1 MKMEYIDLTIQF
13 NTCFDPEDDLRDD
26 ISYGDYLYEDE

>member
-1 MKMEYIDLTIQF
+1 MRLEDAFFIEF
-13 NTCFDPEDDLRDD
+13 NTYFDPEDDLRDD